1 MVKGT
6 RDARTR
12 LSLNYTFGFN
22 NSYETSVMLM
32 GYLREER
39 SVVVDVLEVDLDVG
53 VTDQAVA
60 AVVLSEDGEAPLRSA
75 AGFVSVERLK

>member
-1 MVKGT
+1 
-6 RDARTR
+6 
-12 LSLNYTFGFN
+12 
-22 NSYETSVMLM
+22 MLM